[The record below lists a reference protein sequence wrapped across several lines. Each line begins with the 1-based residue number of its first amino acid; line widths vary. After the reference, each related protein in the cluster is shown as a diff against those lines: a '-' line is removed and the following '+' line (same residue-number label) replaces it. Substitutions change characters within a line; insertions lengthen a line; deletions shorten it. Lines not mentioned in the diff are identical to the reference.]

1 MVVRLPYSWDLS
13 AATGG
18 PDVTTSIHIVDDDAG
33 ICDSI
38 ARAVQALAPQVH
50 THGSAEQFL
59 ERFDPAFAAVL
70 VLDLGLPGMSG
81 IELLRQL
88 RDEQCLL
95 PTLVLSAND
104 DVASVVQSINSGA
117 IDFLA
122 KPPEP
127 SELTASV
134 ERLLARS
141 QNFAAER
148 RLMRHLRSCQE
159 RLTPRE
165 NEVFALLSRG
175 MSPKQVACELGLQ
188 LRTAHIHR
196 ANVLA
201 KFHAES
207 SNDLVMI
214 GAKLSG
220 TLIGAPLAR
229 S

>member
-13 AATGG
+13 SSDTDA
-18 PDVTTSIHIVDDDAG
+18 PDVSTAVHVVDDDPG
-33 ICDSI
+33 ICTSI
-38 ARAVQALAPQVH
+38 ARVVQRLSPNVH
-50 THGSAEQFL
+50 THESAEQFL
-59 ERFDPAFAAVL
+59 AAFAPEYAAVL
-70 VLDLGLPGMSG
+70 VLDLGLPGISG
-81 IELLRQL
+81 LELLRVL
-88 RDEQCLL
+88 RDEQRML

-104 DVASVVQSINSGA
+104 DVASIVQSISSGA

-127 SELTASV
+127 EALADAV
-134 ERLLARS
+134 ERLLARA
-141 QNFAAER
+141 QGFAAER
-148 RLMRHLRSCQE
+148 RLIRHLRKCHE

-165 NEVFALLSRG
+165 VEVFRLLSRG
-175 MSPKQVACELGLQ
+175 FSPKQIACELGLQ

-201 KFHAES
+201 KFQAES

-220 TLIGAPLAR
+220 ALVAAR
-229 S
+229 G